1 MNISKLFIS
10 RPVAT
15 TLLSIGIALAGAF
28 AFVKLPVSP
37 LPQVDFPT
45 ISVQANLPG
54 ASPDTVA
61 TSVASPLE
69 RHLGQIADVT
79 EMTSMSSLGSTRI
92 TMQFGLDR
100 DIDGAARDVQAAIN
114 AARADLPTALR
125 QNPSYHK
132 VNPADAPIMVLAMTS
147 RTLTRGQL
155 YDSAATVLQQALS
168 QVDGVGEVDV
178 SGSANPAVRVELQ
191 PYALFHYGVGLEDVR
206 AALASA
212 NANAPKGSYDQDN
225 RHFQIYT
232 NDQARQASQYRELI
246 VGYRNNAPVKL
257 TDVGEV
263 VDSVEDLRNLGLFNS
278 EPAVLVILY
287 RQPGANIIETIDRV
301 KAILPQLQRS
311 MPADVEITPT
321 ADRSITIRASLRD
334 TGYTLIIA
342 IVLVILTVFA
352 FLRSVRATLIPSVA
366 VPISIVGTFGAMY
379 LLHYS
384 IDNLSLM
391 ALTIAT
397 GFVVDDAIVVLENIS
412 RHMENGMSR
421 LQASLLGAKEVG
433 FTVVSMSL
441 SLVAV
446 FLPILLMGG
455 IVGRL
460 FREFAM
466 TLSLAI
472 GVSLL
477 VSLTTTPMMCALLLR
492 VPRKQ
497 GVATDTDADAR
508 NQDEIEHEK
517 APGRLSR
524 AFEAAFDLLQNGYR
538 HTLEFALRV
547 PLLVMLILVATIALN
562 VYLYIIVPKGFF
574 PQQDTGN
581 MIGGIQADQAT
592 SFQAMKV
599 KFTEL
604 TKLVKSD
611 PAVESVVGFTGG
623 RATNAGFMF
632 ITLKPLSERKI
643 SADQVNQRLRPKLA
657 HVAGGQTFLVPV
669 QDIRVGGRQ
678 SNAQYQ
684 FTLLGDSSAEL
695 YDWSNKLVQALQK
708 NPTLVDVNSDQQQK
722 GLDIQ
727 LNIDRASASRLKITP
742 SQIDNTLYDAF
753 GQRQVS
759 TIYNPLNQYHVV
771 MEVAPQYWQSP
782 ETLKDIWISTSG
794 GNATGSQTTNAP
806 AGTVSAQ
813 TTPSAL
819 TAGVSTTT
827 SSGATSAATIAA
839 DSARNASIN
848 AIATSG
854 KSSGSS
860 GSPVSTSKETMVP
873 LSAIASYG
881 PGNTP
886 LSVSHQG
893 QFVATTISFNL
904 PPGKSLSDA
913 TRVIEETMNEIGVPA
928 TINGSFSGTAQAFQQ
943 SLRDEPLLIL
953 AALAAIYIVLGML
966 YESYIHPITILST
979 LPSAG
984 VGALLAL
991 LVFNV
996 EFSIIALIG
1005 VFLLIGIVKK
1015 NAIMMIDFAIDA
1027 SRRGMSSRDA
1037 IFEACMLRF
1046 RPIMMTTCAA
1056 LLGALPL
1063 AFGHGEGS
1071 ELREPLGISIVGGL
1085 IFSQALTLYT
1095 TPVVYLY
1102 LDRIRARVDRRRARR
1117 AMGNA

>member
-1 MNISKLFIS
+1 MNISKLFIG

-92 TMQFGLDR
+92 TLQFGLDR
-100 DIDGAARDVQAAIN
+100 DIDGAARDVEAAIN
-114 AARADLPTALR
+114 AARADLPAALR

-168 QVDGVGEVDV
+168 QVEGVGEVDV

-212 NANAPKGSYDQDN
+212 NANAPKGSYDQDD

-246 VGYRNNAPVKL
+246 VGYRNNAPIKL
-257 TDVGEV
+257 TDVGDI

-287 RQPGANIIETIDRV
+287 RQPGANIIDTIDRV
-301 KAILPQLQRS
+301 KALLPQLQRS
-311 MPADVEITPT
+311 MPADVDITPT

-379 LLHYS
+379 LLGYS

-412 RHMENGMSR
+412 RHMENGMPR
-421 LQASLLGAKEVG
+421 MQAALLGAREVG

-492 VPRKQ
+492 VPRKH
-497 GVATDTDADAR
+497 GADTAGDDTHPDGA
-508 NQDEIEHEK
+508 HEK
-517 APGRLSR
+517 PPGRLAR
-524 AFEAAFDLLQNGYR
+524 AFEAAFDVLQNGYR
-538 HTLEFALRV
+538 RSLEFALRV
-547 PLLVMLILVATIALN
+547 PLLVMLVLLATIVLN
-562 VYLYIIVPKGFF
+562 VYLYIVVPKGFF

-592 SFQAMKV
+592 SFQAMKT

-604 TKLVKSD
+604 TKIVKSD
-611 PAVESVVGFTGG
+611 PAVDSVVGFTGG
-623 RATNAGFMF
+623 RATNSGFMF
-632 ITLKPLSERKI
+632 ITLKPLSERKL
-643 SADQVNQRLRPKLA
+643 SADEVNQRLRPRLA
-657 HVAGGQTFLVPV
+657 RVAGGQTFLVPV
-669 QDIRVGGRQ
+669 QDIRIGGRQ

-684 FTLLGDSSAEL
+684 FTLLGDSTTEL
-695 YDWSNKLVQALQK
+695 YDWSNKLVLALQK

-727 LNIDRASASRLKITP
+727 LNIDRASAARLKITP

-759 TIYNPLNQYHVV
+759 TIYNPLNQYHVI
-771 MEVAPQYWQSP
+771 MEVAPQYWQDP
-782 ETLKDIWISTSG
+782 ATLKDIWISTSG
-794 GNATGSQTTNAP
+794 GTATGSQTTNAP
-806 AGTVSAQ
+806 AGTVTTGASSGISA
-813 TTPSAL
+813 
-819 TAGVSTTT
+819 TT
-827 SSGATSAATIAA
+827 SSSTGSATTAATIAA
-839 DSARNASIN
+839 DSARNAAIN
-848 AIATSG
+848 SIATSG
-854 KSSGSS
+854 KSSGSNGAS
-860 GSPVSTSKETMVP
+860 VSTAKETMVP

-913 TRVIEETMNEIGVPA
+913 TQVIEQTMNEIGVPA
-928 TINGSFSGTAQAFQQ
+928 TINGSFGGAAQAFQQ
-943 SLRDEPLLIL
+943 SMHDEPLLIL

-966 YESYIHPITILST
+966 YESYVHPITILST

-1027 SRRGMSSRDA
+1027 SRRGMSSHDA

-1046 RPIMMTTCAA
+1046 RPIMMTTFAA

-1085 IFSQALTLYT
+1085 IVSQALTLYT

-1102 LDRIRARVDRRRARR
+1102 LDRLRARLDRRRERR
-1117 AMGNA
+1117 TLRGT

>member
-54 ASPDTVA
+54 ASPETVA

-69 RHLGQIADVT
+69 RHLGQIADVS
-79 EMTSMSSLGSTRI
+79 EMTSTSSLGSTRV
-92 TMQFGLDR
+92 TLQFGLDR
-100 DIDGAARDVQAAIN
+100 DIDGAARDVEAAIN

-147 RTLTRGQL
+147 KTLTRGQL

-168 QVDGVGEVDV
+168 QVEGVGEVDV
-178 SGSANPAVRVELQ
+178 SGSANPAVRVELE

-212 NANAPKGSYDQDN
+212 NANAPKGSYDQGD

-246 VGYRNNAPVKL
+246 VGYRNNAPIKL

-301 KAILPQLQRS
+301 KAMLPQLQRS
-311 MPADVEITPT
+311 MPADVEITPS

-366 VPISIVGTFGAMY
+366 VPISIIGTFGAMY
-379 LLHYS
+379 LLGYS

-421 LQASLLGAKEVG
+421 LQAALIGAKEVG

-492 VPRKQ
+492 VPRKE
-497 GVATDTDADAR
+497 GVAPDPDNHDA
-508 NQDEIEHEK
+508 QVHEK
-517 APGRLSR
+517 PPGRLAR
-524 AFEAAFDLLQNGYR
+524 AFEAAFDTLQDGYR
-538 HTLEFALRV
+538 RSLEVALRV
-547 PLLVMLILVATIALN
+547 PLLVMLILLGTIVLN
-562 VYLYIIVPKGFF
+562 VYLYIVVPKGFF

-611 PAVESVVGFTGG
+611 PAVASVVGFTGG

-632 ITLKPLSERKI
+632 ITLKPLSERKL

-657 HVAGGQTFLVPV
+657 RVAGGQTFLVPV

-708 NPTLVDVNSDQQQK
+708 NPKLVDVNSDQQQK

-727 LNIDRASASRLKITP
+727 LNIDRAAAARLHITP

-782 ETLKDIWISTSG
+782 ETLNDIRISTTG
-794 GNATGSQTTNAP
+794 GTATGSQTTNAP

-813 TTPSAL
+813 PAPGAA
-819 TAGVSTTT
+819 TAPGSSPT
-827 SSGATSAATIAA
+827 SSATSAATIAA

-860 GSPVSTSKETMVP
+860 GAPVSTAKETMVP

-904 PPGKSLSDA
+904 PPGESLSSA
-913 TRVIEETMNEIGVPA
+913 TSAIEATMNEIGMPA

-1027 SRRGMSSRDA
+1027 SRRGMNSRDA
-1037 IFEACMLRF
+1037 IFEACLLRF

-1085 IFSQALTLYT
+1085 IVSQALTLYT

-1102 LDRIRARVDRRRARR
+1102 LDRVRTWADRRRARR
-1117 AMGNA
+1117 EMRGA